1 MNFARVG
8 LGPNLARQVRIRQ
21 NRIRERRR
29 KRQVPMRQAVAR
41 PAAALPAQ
49 RLATRRRL
57 ECRRSECHHRVA
69 SLIFRHSV
77 QQFPAAM
84 ARRTDGSRFHPH
96 QHGASASVH
105 PLAIERGSR
114 SRLRARRERPATPAR
129 FPDTTRLLDAAVAR
143 APQ

>member
-1 MNFARVG
+1 MNFPRVG
-8 LGPNLARQVRIRQ
+8 LGPNLARQVRIRR

-49 RLATRRRL
+49 RLAIRRRP
-57 ECRRSECHHRVA
+57 ECHHRVA
-69 SLIFRHSV
+69 SLIFRR
-77 QQFPAAM
+77 QGPLFPAAM

-96 QHGASASVH
+96 QHGANVSGH

-114 SRLRARRERPATPAR
+114 SRLDAHLRHLAALAR
-129 FPDTTRLLDAAVAR
+129 FPDTTRLLDAAEAR
-143 APQ
+143 AP